1 MSNKHDLEINGS
13 VDVSYGMILSPVPKG
28 VKYVYAGDMPTILSY
43 SESREICLREA
54 FMNFWY
60 GQYKLRPGYEYFEV
74 NEANSTMLFDI
85 SFLDNSEKSKFD
97 VYSYKIVDDPNT
109 EGQQILMISHYPFVW
124 GD

>member
-1 MSNKHDLEINGS
+1 MSNNALRPTTRVFVYE
-13 VDVSYGMILSPVPKG
+13 
-28 VKYVYAGDMPTILSY
+28 YAGDMPTILAY

-54 FMNFWY
+54 FMNFWHR
-60 GQYKLRPGYEYFEV
+60 KNKTRPGYEYFEV